1 MSGLGAV
8 FPPVTAGTLG
18 PASPLSYTTNM
29 INGYIGGNAATV
41 YSNEGILA
49 PYLTGLYQVN
59 ITIPTDAV
67 AGDNT
72 FEITGPD
79 SDTSQ
84 ATIPIG
90 GTNAAERSAVK
101 PQAHKRTKRSTA
113 PFVPPPAP
121 CFVTNPA
128 CQSQL

>member
-59 ITIPTDAV
+59 ITIPTDAT
-67 AGDNT
+67 AGDNA
-72 FEITGPD
+72 FEITGTGFRHRRRLP
-79 SDTSQ
+79 SPLAGPRQPSVR
-84 ATIPIG
+84 PS
-90 GTNAAERSAVK
+90 NRSA
-101 PQAHKRTKRSTA
+101 QED
-113 PFVPPPAP
+113 
-121 CFVTNPA
+121 
-128 CQSQL
+128 